1 MTLAFTTPRR
11 FSPTLSLHV
20 ALLCICSSR
29 HCFNQLLLCHPSQ
42 PKLLSLQTR
51 TTMSGEKDSRLL
63 MGSPIGIDCR
73 EMVHPQRRTVPDG
86 PRLWHHIAA
95 ATRES
100 RANRVSRPC
109 SDTFLLITSMQPEHI
124 KLTLVRSQI
133 EPIVAGA
140 IFAFF
145 GLVCCAIAAM

>member
-42 PKLLSLQTR
+42 PTLLSLQTR
-51 TTMSGEKDSRLL
+51 TTMSGEKHSRLL

-95 ATRES
+95 ATRFEDRRTLADFS
-100 RANRVSRPC
+100 VRIRLTARLIAFWDAFQAFQNALRAS
-109 SDTFLLITSMQPEHI
+109 
-124 KLTLVRSQI
+124 LT
-133 EPIVAGA
+133 
-140 IFAFF
+140 
-145 GLVCCAIAAM
+145 IADNPST